1 MSCLYDFWH
10 GCLTSYQKFICFK
23 KGAAL
28 RCRCCAVAPKL
39 GHLGHVDA
47 FTFSQTLYWR
57 DVAVAHVF
65 KKLKLRAVAVA
76 PLHQKGEACGR
87 RCCAV
92 APKLRHLGDVGVC
105 TIYKAFSYRDVAV
118 ATFFNKVELCAVAV
132 APLHRN

>member
-1 MSCLYDFWH
+1 M
-10 GCLTSYQKFICFK
+10 
-23 KGAAL
+23 
-28 RCRCCAVAPKL
+28 
-39 GHLGHVDA
+39 DA

-132 APLHRN
+132 APLHRNYRTAWHAVAVANVLKKVQLRAVAVAPLHQN